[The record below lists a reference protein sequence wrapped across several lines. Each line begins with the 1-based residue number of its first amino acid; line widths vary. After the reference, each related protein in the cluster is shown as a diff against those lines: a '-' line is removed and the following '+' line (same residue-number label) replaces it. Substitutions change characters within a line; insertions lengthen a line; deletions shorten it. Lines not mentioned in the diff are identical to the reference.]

1 MAKTDRQNR
10 PLFDVMKHTGRFNLW
25 VTFWVSLTIKCVLV
39 SLYNRRRQDDT
50 DATWA
55 ESRWEM
61 QLILQKS
68 VWRMVKS
75 QRTPPPFSH
84 LLHHP
89 NRQKSVTSC
98 FFFSAGAQSS
108 RATCLSASP
117 PSVRITPLK
126 WSTLWRS
133 PGGTMNP
140 PPSFRDKP
148 STAIQISTVDSFG
161 LQAAS
166 SYRPTLL
173 RGAGWRGL
181 SFDLLSCSSGDSPP

>member
-1 MAKTDRQNR
+1 MTQTRLELK
-10 PLFDVMKHTGRFNLW
+10 VVGRCSSSYKNLSGGW
-25 VTFWVSLTIKCVLV
+25 SNLK
-39 SLYNRRRQDDT
+39 
-50 DATWA
+50 
-55 ESRWEM
+55 E
-61 QLILQKS
+61 
-68 VWRMVKS
+68 
-75 QRTPPPFSH
+75 PPPP
-84 LLHHP
+84 L
-89 NRQKSVTSC
+89 VTYSIILTAKRASLPV
-98 FFFSAGAQSS
+98 FFFQQVHKAAGQA
-108 RATCLSASP
+108 ATCLSASP